1 MTSRRPIVLAVLL
14 ISLVALVLGAVA
26 GCAPAA
32 STAAPQAGVTAT
44 RVPLTPTSKGALRIG
59 VLPIT
64 DVVPFYIA
72 DAQGYFKQQGLT
84 VELVPVSSAAERDQ
98 LMATQQIDGQLNDLV
113 STVLF
118 NAQSPKIKIVRTARQ
133 AFPNSAEYWIL
144 TNNPAIKSPQDLKG
158 KDIAIS
164 QNSVI
169 EYVTQR
175 LLEAESLT
183 AADIKTTNVPS
194 IPTRL
199 QLLQQNQVAAATL
212 PDPLASLAISQ
223 GARIVVDD
231 TQYPEYSVSVISFR
245 TDIVANRA
253 DDIKKFLAAYDQAI
267 NDIRTKPD
275 QFRNLLIEKSRVPDA
290 LKDKYQFPPFPDPSI
305 PTQAQW
311 DDVVKWAMDKK
322 LITAPVSFDS
332 SVDSGFVK

>member
-1 MTSRRPIVLAVLL
+1 MSIRRFAALIIFLALL
-14 ISLVALVLGAVA
+14 SA
-26 GCAPAA
+26 CAPAT
-32 STAAPQAGVTAT
+32 SPTAAPTIAPQAGPTAT
-44 RVPLTPTSKGALRIG
+44 RVPLTPTGKGSLRIG

-72 DAQGYFKQQGLT
+72 DAQNYFKQQGLT
-84 VELVPVSSAAERDQ
+84 VELVAVSSAAERDQ
-98 LMATQQIDGQLNDLV
+98 LMATQQIDGELNDLV

-118 NAQSPKIKIVRTARQ
+118 NAQSPKIKIVRKARQ
-133 AFPNSAEYWIL
+133 AFPNAAEYWIL
-144 TNNPAIKSPQDLKG
+144 TPKDSAIKSAKDLAG
-158 KDIAIS
+158 KEIAIS

-175 LLEAESLT
+175 LLEKEGLST
-183 AADIKTTNVPS
+183 ADIKTTNVPS

-212 PDPLASLAISQ
+212 PDPLASLALLQ

-231 TQYPEYSVSVISFR
+231 TKYPDYSISVISFR
-245 TDIVANRA
+245 VDIVAQRA
-253 DDIKKFLAAYDQAI
+253 DDVKKFLAAYDQAI
-267 NDIRTKPD
+267 TDIRSKPD
-275 QFRNLLIEKSRVPDA
+275 LFRNVLIDKSRVPDQ

-305 PTQAQW
+305 PSVAQW

-322 LITAPVSFDS
+322 LITAPVTFDS

>member
-1 MTSRRPIVLAVLL
+1 MSIRKFSALIIFLALL
-14 ISLVALVLGAVA
+14 AA
-26 GCAPAA
+26 CAPAVTPT
-32 STAAPQAGVTAT
+32 TAPTTAPQAGATAT
-44 RVPLTPTSKGALRIG
+44 RAPLTPTSQGTLRIG

-72 DAQGYFKQQGLT
+72 AAQGYFKQQGLT

-98 LMATQQIDGQLNDLV
+98 LMATQQIDGELNDLV
-113 STVLF
+113 STILF
-118 NAQSPKIKIVRTARQ
+118 NAQTPKIKIVRVART
-133 AFPNSAEYWIL
+133 AFPNAAEYWIL
-144 TNNPAIKSPQDLKG
+144 TNDKSVKTAQDLKG

-175 LLEAESLT
+175 LLEKEGLAD
-183 AADIKTTNVPS
+183 ADIKTTNVPA
-194 IPTRL
+194 IPTRF
-199 QLLQQNQVAAATL
+199 QLLMQGQVAAATL
-212 PDPLASLAISQ
+212 PDPLASLAILQ
-223 GARIVVDD
+223 GARIIVDD
-231 TQYPEYSVSVISFR
+231 TKHPEYSMSVISFR
-245 TDIVANRA
+245 TDLVAQRA

-267 NDIRTKPD
+267 NDIRAKPD
-275 QFRNLLIEKSRVPDA
+275 QFRNILIQQSRVPDA

-305 PTQAQW
+305 PTPAQW

-322 LITAPVSFDS
+322 LIAAPVTYDS